1 MANVREI
8 AVEAAVAIVA
18 RLTGVTA
25 SETAAAAAVDAAL
38 KRQGT

>member
-1 MANVREI
+1 
-8 AVEAAVAIVA
+8 VA
-18 RLTGVTA
+18 RLTGVTP